1 MSHTQTLLLAY
12 IIGENFRD
20 ITEGF
25 IHVLDSHWEMKGLI
39 FPQHLKTNVPAQR
52 KTDYKICAD

>member
-39 FPQHLKTNVPAQR
+39 FPQHFKTDVPAQS
-52 KTDYKICAD
+52 KTN